1 MVVHTNLQVVM
12 MPQVALSLPH
22 VSNLNLQVSLQ
33 FPRLAHQPLDA
44 VVFDHFVLVINLL
57 LKLFTRVL
65 LTVRR

>member
-33 FPRLAHQPLDA
+33 FPRLTHQSLD
-44 VVFDHFVLVINLL
+44 
-57 LKLFTRVL
+57 TRVFK
-65 LTVRR
+65 